1 MEDIMYRSEETGGS
15 GVRDIIEV
23 MTFEIYELGNTD
35 ILDYVCEHY
44 LKPGTRKIVQE
55 FIYKVETGTE
65 DIIEDDVIDIC
76 EIIIKEINEVTNH
89 NLKYALW
96 LADYD
101 TVMEIYSYDESTI
114 EAYKISDIILSDLGK
129 DGILFGYD
137 EEPEPI
143 YE

>member
-15 GVRDIIEV
+15 GVRDIIDV

-35 ILDYVCEHY
+35 ILEYVYENY
-44 LKPGTRKIVQE
+44 LTPETKKIVREIIYEIDNGTSDIQE
-55 FIYKVETGTE
+55 DE
-65 DIIEDDVIDIC
+65 IISIC
-76 EIIIKEINEVTNH
+76 ESIIKEINEQTGH

-101 TVMEIYSYDESTI
+101 IVMEIYSYDENTI
-114 EAYKISDIILSDLGK
+114 EAYKTSDIILSDLGR

-137 EEPEPI
+137 EEPESI
-143 YE
+143 NI